1 MNRIYFD
8 ITSEKKTISIVENN
22 RLVEY
27 YEEKNLSQSK
37 IGNIYRAR
45 VDRVLPSLNAAFVDI
60 GDEKNAYLSFDE
72 IPNTHM
78 ILKTNP
84 IKSGDIVL
92 VQVVKDQ
99 MGSKGPKVTMK
110 LTLAGKYI
118 IYSPYKSG
126 IKMSKKLNDD
136 DKQYLREIAEQSF
149 SANDG
154 IIFRTNASNAKKEYI
169 LNEYYALKGIYDKIL
184 KEVNY
189 LPTPKLIY
197 QASSV
202 IDKILRDY
210 FKPNENFIIVNDK
223 DFYYSIINKLDDDN
237 NLKENIILDLEFSS
251 RLDTLITHDLRQAM
265 SSKVPLKS
273 GGYIVID
280 ELEALTA
287 IDVNTG
293 SLVTGRS
300 YQEIVLKTNI
310 EAAKEIAIQLR
321 LRNIGGIII
330 VDFID
335 MNSLDDVDI
344 LKKTL
349 EEEFKKDKNNPTL
362 VDITKLNLYEIVR
375 EKNVISLKNRVI
387 SKSCP

>member
-60 GDEKNAYLSFDE
+60 GDEKNAYLSFEE

-99 MGSKGPKVTMK
+99 MGSKGAKVTMK

-118 IYSPYKSG
+118 IYSPYKTG
-126 IKMSKKLNDD
+126 IKMSKKLNDN

-265 SSKVPLKS
+265 SNKVPLKS

-335 MNSLDDVDI
+335 MISLDDVDI

-387 SKSCP
+387 SKNCP

>member
-1 MNRIYFD
+1 
-8 ITSEKKTISIVENN
+8 
-22 RLVEY
+22 
-27 YEEKNLSQSK
+27 
-37 IGNIYRAR
+37 
-45 VDRVLPSLNAAFVDI
+45 
-60 GDEKNAYLSFDE
+60 
-72 IPNTHM
+72 
-78 ILKTNP
+78 
-84 IKSGDIVL
+84 
-92 VQVVKDQ
+92 
-99 MGSKGPKVTMK
+99 
-110 LTLAGKYI
+110 
-118 IYSPYKSG
+118 
-126 IKMSKKLNDD
+126 MSKKLNDD

-154 IIFRTNASNAKKEYI
+154 IIFRTNASSAKKEYI
-169 LNEYYALKGIYDKIL
+169 LNEYYTLKGIYDKIL

-265 SSKVPLKS
+265 SNKVPLKS

-300 YQEIVLKTNI
+300 YQEIVLKTNTI
-310 EAAKEIAIQLR
+310 
-321 LRNIGGIII
+321 
-330 VDFID
+330 
-335 MNSLDDVDI
+335 
-344 LKKTL
+344 
-349 EEEFKKDKNNPTL
+349 P
-362 VDITKLNLYEIVR
+362 
-375 EKNVISLKNRVI
+375 
-387 SKSCP
+387 

>member
-118 IYSPYKSG
+118 IYSPYKTG

-154 IIFRTNASNAKKEYI
+154 IIFRTNASSAKKEYI
-169 LNEYYALKGIYDKIL
+169 LNEYYALRGIYDKIL
-184 KEVNY
+184 KEANY

-251 RLDTLITHDLRQAM
+251 RLDTLITHDLIQAM
-265 SSKVPLKS
+265 SNKVPLKS

-387 SKSCP
+387 SKNCP

>member
-37 IGNIYRAR
+37 IGNIYRAK

-60 GDEKNAYLSFDE
+60 GDEKNAYLSFEE

-169 LNEYYALKGIYDKIL
+169 LNEYYTLKGIYDKIL

-237 NLKENIILDLEFSS
+237 NLKENIILDLEFTS

-265 SSKVPLKS
+265 SNKVPLKS

-387 SKSCP
+387 SKNCP

>member
-154 IIFRTNASNAKKEYI
+154 IIFRTNASSAKKEYI
-169 LNEYYALKGIYDKIL
+169 LNEYYALRGIYDKIL
-184 KEVNY
+184 KEANY

-251 RLDTLITHDLRQAM
+251 RLDTLITHDLIQAM
-265 SSKVPLKS
+265 SNKVPLKS

-387 SKSCP
+387 SKNCP

>member
-8 ITSEKKTISIVENN
+8 ITSEGKTISIVENN

-60 GDEKNAYLSFDE
+60 GDEKNAYLSFEE

-78 ILKTNP
+78 NLKTNP

-92 VQVVKDQ
+92 VQVIKDQ
-99 MGSKGPKVTMK
+99 MGAKGAKVTMK

-118 IYSPYKSG
+118 IYSPYKAG
-126 IKMSKKLNDD
+126 IKMSKKLNED
-136 DKQYLREIAEQSF
+136 DKQYLREIAEQLF

-154 IIFRTNASNAKKEYI
+154 IIFRTNASSAKKEYI
-169 LNEYYALKGIYDKIL
+169 LNEYYTLKSTYDKIL

-265 SSKVPLKS
+265 SNKVPLKS

-293 SLVTGRS
+293 SLVTGKS

-349 EEEFKKDKNNPTL
+349 EEEFKKDKNNPKL

-387 SKSCP
+387 FKNYP

>member
-1 MNRIYFD
+1 
-8 ITSEKKTISIVENN
+8 
-22 RLVEY
+22 
-27 YEEKNLSQSK
+27 
-37 IGNIYRAR
+37 
-45 VDRVLPSLNAAFVDI
+45 
-60 GDEKNAYLSFDE
+60 
-72 IPNTHM
+72 
-78 ILKTNP
+78 
-84 IKSGDIVL
+84 
-92 VQVVKDQ
+92 
-99 MGSKGPKVTMK
+99 
-110 LTLAGKYI
+110 
-118 IYSPYKSG
+118 
-126 IKMSKKLNDD
+126 MSKKLNDD

-154 IIFRTNASNAKKEYI
+154 IIFRTNASSAKKEYI
-169 LNEYYALKGIYDKIL
+169 LNEYYTLKGIYDKIL

-265 SSKVPLKS
+265 SNKVPLKS

-387 SKSCP
+387 SKNCP

>member
-60 GDEKNAYLSFDE
+60 GDEKNAYLSFEE

-99 MGSKGPKVTMK
+99 MGSKGAKVTMK

-169 LNEYYALKGIYDKIL
+169 LNEYYTLKGIYDKIL

-265 SSKVPLKS
+265 SNKVPLKS

-387 SKSCP
+387 SKNCP

>member
-8 ITSEKKTISIVENN
+8 ITSERKTISIVENN

-60 GDEKNAYLSFDE
+60 GDEKNAYLSFEE

-99 MGSKGPKVTMK
+99 MGSKGAKVTMK

-154 IIFRTNASNAKKEYI
+154 IIFRTNASSAKKEYI
-169 LNEYYALKGIYDKIL
+169 LNEYYTLKGIYDKIL

-237 NLKENIILDLEFSS
+237 NLKENIILDLEFTS

-265 SSKVPLKS
+265 SNKVPLKS

-387 SKSCP
+387 SKNCP

>member
-8 ITSEKKTISIVENN
+8 VTSEGKTISIVENN

-60 GDEKNAYLSFDE
+60 GDEKNAYLSFEE

-78 ILKTNP
+78 TLKTNP

-92 VQVVKDQ
+92 VQVIKDQ
-99 MGSKGPKVTMK
+99 MGSKGAKVTMK

-118 IYSPYKSG
+118 IYSPYKTG

-154 IIFRTNASNAKKEYI
+154 IIFRTNASSAKKEYI
-169 LNEYYALKGIYDKIL
+169 LNEYYTLKGIYDKIL

-197 QASSV
+197 QASSMV
-202 IDKILRDY
+202 DKILRDY

-223 DFYYSIINKLDDDN
+223 DFYCSIINKLDDDN

-265 SSKVPLKS
+265 SNKVPLKS

-321 LRNIGGIII
+321 LRSIGGIII

-387 SKSCP
+387 SKNCP